1 VTQTQVRDSVDRR
14 PLPAPDELTR
24 FYWAAAAEHRLVLQR
39 CRSCSKLQ
47 YPPEICCAH
56 CQAEEFE
63 AVEASGRGVIYS
75 YSIVDRPLHAGFVD
89 ALPYVV
95 VLVELADQPGLRI
108 LTNLVDVP
116 EGTSLSCGMPVEVVF
131 EDRGG
136 VVLPQF
142 QLSELS

>member
-1 VTQTQVRDSVDRR
+1 MTPTQVRDSVERR
-14 PLPAPDELTR
+14 PLPAPDELTY

-39 CRSCSKLQ
+39 CGSCSKLQ
-47 YPPEICCAH
+47 FPPEICCAH

-63 AVEASGRGVIYS
+63 AVEVSGRGVIYS

-95 VLVELADQPGLRI
+95 VLVELADQPELRI
-108 LTNLVDVP
+108 LTNLVGVP
-116 EGTSLSCGMPVEVVF
+116 EGTSLSCGMPVEVTF

-142 QLSELS
+142 RLSEVN

>member
-1 VTQTQVRDSVDRR
+1 MTQTQVRDSVDRR

-116 EGTSLSCGMPVEVVF
+116 EGTSLCCGMPVEVVF

>member
-1 VTQTQVRDSVDRR
+1 MTQTQVRDSVDRR

-39 CRSCSKLQ
+39 CGSCSKLQ
-47 YPPEICCAH
+47 YPPEICCVH

-63 AVEASGRGVIYS
+63 VAEVSGRGVIYS
-75 YSIVDRPLHAGFVD
+75 YSVVDRPLHAGFVD

-95 VLVELADQPGLRI
+95 VLVELADQPGLII
-108 LTNLVDVP
+108 LSNLVDVP
-116 EGTSLSCGMPVEVVF
+116 DGTSLSCGMPVEVVF

-136 VVLPQF
+136 VTLPQF
-142 QLSELS
+142 RLSESS